1 MAVRKEEKTE
11 VPVSSLID
19 VVFLLI
25 MFFVVTSNIDKEAH
39 DVPLELVKS
48 KNMKPVA
55 TMPPQRITI
64 NIAKA
69 GADGKDADFYLGSQL
84 VQKQHMEAALKGLS
98 NSMGNRTLVLI
109 RCDKDVLFEHESLV
123 IEAIKASGLSEIRI
137 QAEKE

>member
-1 MAVRKEEKTE
+1 MANFKEEKTE

-25 MFFVVTSNIDKEAH
+25 MFFVVTANIDKEAY
-39 DVPLELVKS
+39 DVPVELVKS
-48 KNMKPVA
+48 KNMKPV
-55 TMPPQRITI
+55 TNIPPQRVTI
-64 NIAKA
+64 NISKS
-69 GADGKDADFYLGSQL
+69 GDKGQNADFFIGSAL
-84 VQKQHMEAALKGLS
+84 VPKQHLQAALNGVAQSFGKS
-98 NSMGNRTLVLI
+98 TMVMI